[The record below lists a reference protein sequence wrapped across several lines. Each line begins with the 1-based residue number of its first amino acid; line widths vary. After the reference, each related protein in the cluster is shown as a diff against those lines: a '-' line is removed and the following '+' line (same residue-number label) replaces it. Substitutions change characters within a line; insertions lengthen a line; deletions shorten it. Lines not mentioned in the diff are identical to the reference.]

1 MLAYRHIKEEDF
13 ENIEKWLKFWKPND
27 IFIRDMYPSTGL
39 VIYDS
44 YTNTDLYVGFVWL
57 SNSKL
62 AQIGFI
68 VRNPYTKIKNKQT
81 LELLI
86 NGLFLYAKELG
97 YDYVISEAESEHLK
111 NVFESLG
118 MIKTSSGVSEYIIKI
133 NK

>member
-57 SNSKL
+57 TNSKL

-81 LELLI
+81 LKLLI

-118 MIKTSSGVSEYIIKI
+118 MINTSNGVSEYIIKI
-133 NK
+133 N

>member
-44 YTNTDLYVGFVWL
+44 YTNTDLYAGFVWL
-57 SNSKL
+57 TNSKL
-62 AQIGFI
+62 APIGFT
-68 VRNPYTKIKNKQT
+68 VRNPFTKIKNKQT
-81 LELLI
+81 LKLLI
-86 NGLFLYAKELG
+86 SGLFLYAKELG

-118 MIKTSSGVSEYIIKI
+118 MINTSNGVSEYIIKI
-133 NK
+133 N

>member
-1 MLAYRHIKEEDF
+1 MLTYRHIKEEDF

-27 IFIRDMYPSTGL
+27 VFIRDMYPSTGL

-44 YTNTDLYVGFVWL
+44 YTNTDLYAGFVWL
-57 SNSKL
+57 TNSKL
-62 AQIGFI
+62 APIGFT
-68 VRNPYTKIKNKQT
+68 VRNPFTKIKNKQT

-86 NGLFLYAKELG
+86 SGLFLYAKELG

-118 MIKTSSGVSEYIIKI
+118 MINTSNGVSEYIIKI
-133 NK
+133 N

>member
-44 YTNTDLYVGFVWL
+44 YTNTDLYAGFLWL

-81 LELLI
+81 LKLLI

-118 MIKTSSGVSEYIIKI
+118 MINTSNGVSEYIIKI
-133 NK
+133 N

>member
-1 MLAYRHIKEEDF
+1 MLTYRHIKEEDF

-44 YTNTDLYVGFVWL
+44 YTNTDLYAGFLWL

-111 NVFESLG
+111 NVFESLA
-118 MIKTSSGVSEYIIKI
+118 MINTSNGVSEYIIKI
-133 NK
+133 N

>member
-1 MLAYRHIKEEDF
+1 MLTFRHIKEEDF

-57 SNSKL
+57 TNSKL
-62 AQIGFI
+62 APIGFT
-68 VRNPYTKIKNKQT
+68 VRNPFTKIKNEQT

-86 NGLFLYAKELG
+86 SGLFLYAKELG

-118 MIKTSSGVSEYIIKI
+118 MINTSNGVSEYIIKI
-133 NK
+133 N

>member
-27 IFIRDMYPSTGL
+27 IFIREMYPSTGL

-57 SNSKL
+57 TNSKL
-62 AQIGFI
+62 APIGFT

-97 YDYVISEAESEHLK
+97 YDYVISWAESEHLK

-133 NK
+133 N

>member
-44 YTNTDLYVGFVWL
+44 YTNTDLYAGFVWL
-57 SNSKL
+57 TNSKL
-62 AQIGFI
+62 APIGFT
-68 VRNPYTKIKNKQT
+68 VLNPYTKIKNKQT

-86 NGLFLYAKELG
+86 SGLFLYAKELG

-118 MIKTSSGVSEYIIKI
+118 MINTSNGVSEYIIKI
-133 NK
+133 N

>member
-44 YTNTDLYVGFVWL
+44 YTNTDLYAGFVWL
-57 SNSKL
+57 TNSKL
-62 AQIGFI
+62 APIGFT
-68 VRNPYTKIKNKQT
+68 VRNPFTKIKNKQT

-86 NGLFLYAKELG
+86 SGLFLYAKELG

-118 MIKTSSGVSEYIIKI
+118 MINTSNGVSEYIIKI
-133 NK
+133 N

>member
-1 MLAYRHIKEEDF
+1 MLAYKHIKEEDF

-44 YTNTDLYVGFVWL
+44 YTNTDLYAGFLWL

-133 NK
+133 N

>member
-1 MLAYRHIKEEDF
+1 MLTYRHIKEEDF

-27 IFIRDMYPSTGL
+27 VFIRDMYPSTGL

-57 SNSKL
+57 TNSKL
-62 AQIGFI
+62 APIGFT

-86 NGLFLYAKELG
+86 NVLFLYAKELG

-111 NVFESLG
+111 NAFENLG

-133 NK
+133 N

>member
-1 MLAYRHIKEEDF
+1 MLTYRHIKEEDF

-44 YTNTDLYVGFVWL
+44 YTNTDLYAGFLWL

-111 NVFESLG
+111 NVFESIG

-133 NK
+133 N

>member
-57 SNSKL
+57 TNSKL
-62 AQIGFI
+62 APIGFT
-68 VRNPYTKIKNKQT
+68 VRNPFTKIKNKQT

-86 NGLFLYAKELG
+86 SGLFLYAKELG

-118 MIKTSSGVSEYIIKI
+118 MINTSNGVSEYIIKI
-133 NK
+133 N

>member
-1 MLAYRHIKEEDF
+1 MLTYRHVKEEDF
-13 ENIEKWLKFWKPND
+13 ENIEKWLNFWKPND

-57 SNSKL
+57 TNSKL
-62 AQIGFI
+62 APIGFT

-86 NGLFLYAKELG
+86 SGLFLYAKELG

-118 MIKTSSGVSEYIIKI
+118 MINTSNGVSEYIIKI
-133 NK
+133 N

>member
-44 YTNTDLYVGFVWL
+44 YTNTDLYAGFVWL
-57 SNSKL
+57 TNSKL
-62 AQIGFI
+62 APIGFT
-68 VRNPYTKIKNKQT
+68 VRNPFTKIKNKQT
-81 LELLI
+81 LKLLI

-118 MIKTSSGVSEYIIKI
+118 MINTSNGVSEYIIKI
-133 NK
+133 N

>member
-1 MLAYRHIKEEDF
+1 MLTYRHIKEEDF

-44 YTNTDLYVGFVWL
+44 YTNTDLYAGFLWL

-81 LELLI
+81 LKLLI

-111 NVFESLG
+111 NVFESIG

-133 NK
+133 N

>member
-1 MLAYRHIKEEDF
+1 MLTYRHIKEEDF

-27 IFIRDMYPSTGL
+27 IFTRDMYPSTGL

-44 YTNTDLYVGFVWL
+44 YTNTDLYVGFLWL

-118 MIKTSSGVSEYIIKI
+118 MINTSNGVSEYIIKI
-133 NK
+133 N

>member
-44 YTNTDLYVGFVWL
+44 YTNTDLYVGFLWL
-57 SNSKL
+57 TNSKL

-97 YDYVISEAESEHLK
+97 YEYIMTWAESSSIK
-111 NVFESLG
+111 KACESLE
-118 MIKTSSGVSEYIIKI
+118 MIKTSDKVSEYIIKI
-133 NK
+133 N

>member
-1 MLAYRHIKEEDF
+1 MLTYKHIKEEDF

-57 SNSKL
+57 TNSKL
-62 AQIGFI
+62 APIGFT
-68 VRNPYTKIKNKQT
+68 VRNPFTKIKNKQT

-86 NGLFLYAKELG
+86 SGLFLYAKELG

-118 MIKTSSGVSEYIIKI
+118 MINTSNGVSEYIIKI
-133 NK
+133 N

>member
-44 YTNTDLYVGFVWL
+44 YTNTDLYAGFLWL

-118 MIKTSSGVSEYIIKI
+118 MINTSSGVSEYIIKI
-133 NK
+133 N

>member
-1 MLAYRHIKEEDF
+1 MLTFRHIKEEDF

-44 YTNTDLYVGFVWL
+44 YTNTDLYAGFVWL
-57 SNSKL
+57 TNSKL
-62 AQIGFI
+62 APIGFT
-68 VRNPYTKIKNKQT
+68 VRNPFTKIKNKQT

-86 NGLFLYAKELG
+86 SGLFLYAKELG
-97 YDYVISEAESEHLK
+97 YEYVISEAESEHLK

-118 MIKTSSGVSEYIIKI
+118 MINTSNGVSEYIIKI
-133 NK
+133 N

>member
-1 MLAYRHIKEEDF
+1 MLTYRHVKEEDF

-57 SNSKL
+57 TNSKL
-62 AQIGFI
+62 APIGFT
-68 VRNPYTKIKNKQT
+68 VRNPFTKVKNKQT

-118 MIKTSSGVSEYIIKI
+118 MINTSNGVSEYIIKI
-133 NK
+133 N

>member
-1 MLAYRHIKEEDF
+1 MLTYRHIKEEDF

-44 YTNTDLYVGFVWL
+44 YTNTDLYAGFLWL

-81 LELLI
+81 LKLLI

-97 YDYVISEAESEHLK
+97 YEYVISEAESEHLK

-133 NK
+133 N

>member
-1 MLAYRHIKEEDF
+1 MLTYRHIKEEDF

-44 YTNTDLYVGFVWL
+44 YTNTDLYVGFLWL

-111 NVFESLG
+111 NAFESLG

-133 NK
+133 N

>member
-44 YTNTDLYVGFVWL
+44 YTNTDLYAGFLWL

-68 VRNPYTKIKNKQT
+68 VRNPFTKIKNKQT
-81 LELLI
+81 LKLLI

-133 NK
+133 N

>member
-1 MLAYRHIKEEDF
+1 MLTFRHIKEEDF

-57 SNSKL
+57 TNSKL
-62 AQIGFI
+62 APIGFT
-68 VRNPYTKIKNKQT
+68 VRNPFTKIKNKQT

-111 NVFESLG
+111 NVFESLA
-118 MIKTSSGVSEYIIKI
+118 MINTSNGVSEYIIKI
-133 NK
+133 N

>member
-57 SNSKL
+57 TNSKL
-62 AQIGFI
+62 APIGFT

-86 NGLFLYAKELG
+86 SGLFLYAKELG

-118 MIKTSSGVSEYIIKI
+118 MINTSNGVSEYIIKI
-133 NK
+133 N

>member
-1 MLAYRHIKEEDF
+1 MLTFRHIKEEDF

-57 SNSKL
+57 TNSKL
-62 AQIGFI
+62 APIGFT
-68 VRNPYTKIKNKQT
+68 VRNPFTKIKNKQT

-86 NGLFLYAKELG
+86 SGLFLYAKELG

-118 MIKTSSGVSEYIIKI
+118 MINTSNGVSEYIIKI
-133 NK
+133 N

>member
-57 SNSKL
+57 TNSKL
-62 AQIGFI
+62 APIGFT

-97 YDYVISEAESEHLK
+97 YDYVITWAESEHLK

-133 NK
+133 N

>member
-44 YTNTDLYVGFVWL
+44 YTNTDLYAGFVWL
-57 SNSKL
+57 TNSKL
-62 AQIGFI
+62 APIGFT
-68 VRNPYTKIKNKQT
+68 VRNPFTKIKNKQT
-81 LELLI
+81 LKLLI
-86 NGLFLYAKELG
+86 SGLFLYAKELG
-97 YDYVISEAESEHLK
+97 YEYNMTWAESEHLK

-118 MIKTSSGVSEYIIKI
+118 MINTSNGVSEYIIKI
-133 NK
+133 N

>member
-1 MLAYRHIKEEDF
+1 MLTYRHIKEEDF

-27 IFIRDMYPSTGL
+27 VFIRDMYPSTGL

-44 YTNTDLYVGFVWL
+44 YTNTDLYAGFVWL
-57 SNSKL
+57 TNSKL

-118 MIKTSSGVSEYIIKI
+118 MINTSNGVSEYIIKI
-133 NK
+133 N

>member
-1 MLAYRHIKEEDF
+1 MLAFRHIKEEDF

-57 SNSKL
+57 TNSKL
-62 AQIGFI
+62 APIGFT
-68 VRNPYTKIKNKQT
+68 VRNPFTKIKNKQT
-81 LELLI
+81 LKLLI

-118 MIKTSSGVSEYIIKI
+118 MINTSNGVSEYIIKI
-133 NK
+133 N

>member
-57 SNSKL
+57 TNSKL
-62 AQIGFI
+62 APIGFT
-68 VRNPYTKIKNKQT
+68 VRNPFTKIKNKQT

-97 YDYVISEAESEHLK
+97 YEYIMTWAESEHLK

-118 MIKTSSGVSEYIIKI
+118 MINTSNGVSEYIIKI
-133 NK
+133 N

>member
-1 MLAYRHIKEEDF
+1 MLTYRHIKEEDF

-44 YTNTDLYVGFVWL
+44 YTNTDLYVGFLWL

-81 LELLI
+81 LKLLI

-97 YDYVISEAESEHLK
+97 QDYVISEAESEHLK

-118 MIKTSSGVSEYIIKI
+118 MINTSNGVSEYIIKI
-133 NK
+133 N